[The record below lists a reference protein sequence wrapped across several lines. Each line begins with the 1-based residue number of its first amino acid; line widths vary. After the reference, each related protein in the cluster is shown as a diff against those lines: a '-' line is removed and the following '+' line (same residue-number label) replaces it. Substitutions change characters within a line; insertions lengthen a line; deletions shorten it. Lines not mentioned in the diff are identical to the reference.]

1 MRWGGGG
8 GALKIKRK
16 EQWVLLELNGNWDG
30 AAVACIIYAEISCT
44 DTDARYNFASLRV
57 SPIKFLYKKLWLENL
72 I

>member
-1 MRWGGGG
+1 M
-8 GALKIKRK
+8 KRQ

-30 AAVACIIYAEISCT
+30 AVACIYAEISCS
-44 DTDARYNFASLRV
+44 DTDARYIFASLRV

>member
-8 GALKIKRK
+8 ALTMKRQ

-30 AAVACIIYAEISCT
+30 AVACIIYAEISCT